1 MDPVTLF
8 ALANAAVSAV
18 KAGCKLYKDI
28 KGAAGDVK
36 DVLKDLDSQWKQ
48 LHPPERP
55 PTPEQKKQYVEERN
69 RVIELNKQDHGDA
82 YDHIAEHLSTYFE
95 NYAKCIAI
103 FEAEEQHAKEVYTGD
118 SSIGKR
124 ALQRVVMRKKLE
136 QMGVELRE
144 LMVYQSPPELGALYS
159 DVSEM
164 MTKIQEEQRIAI
176 TKQMRENERFRKLR
190 KRKIQEWTRN
200 ALLGI
205 FGIYISAVIGLGLVW
220 VVNDRIEK
228 YPHLGTDFIPKTEAQ
243 RKRDAEPK
251 IYIGR

>member
-8 ALANAAVSAV
+8 ALANTAVSAV

-103 FEAEEQHAKEVYTGD
+103 FEAEELHAKEVYTGD
-118 SSIGKR
+118 ASVGKR

-144 LMVYQSPPELGALYS
+144 MLVYQSPPELGALYS
-159 DVSEM
+159 DVSAM
-164 MTKIQEEQRIAI
+164 MTKISEEQTVAI
-176 TKQMRENERFRKLR
+176 QRRMKQQHADSIRRRKRLERLRKLN
-190 KRKIQEWTRN
+190 KKEIMQ
-200 ALLGI
+200 
-205 FGIYISAVIGLGLVW
+205 
-220 VVNDRIEK
+220 
-228 YPHLGTDFIPKTEAQ
+228 
-243 RKRDAEPK
+243 
-251 IYIGR
+251 